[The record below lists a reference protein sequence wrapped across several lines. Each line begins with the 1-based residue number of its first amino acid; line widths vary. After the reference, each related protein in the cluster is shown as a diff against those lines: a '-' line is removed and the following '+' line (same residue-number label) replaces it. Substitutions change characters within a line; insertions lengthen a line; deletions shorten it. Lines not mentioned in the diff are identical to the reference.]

1 MKKVILTL
9 IAITVVVLGTSNFT
23 YASAKNN
30 NVVTTLS
37 NIGSINKIEVHGNVE
52 VFVSTGD
59 KDQVK
64 VNNNYYAESAF
75 VQDQNG
81 VLRISSYKAEKLV
94 LYVTASNLQ
103 AITAYDNATVV
114 SNDKLSL
121 ISLDVNLFNNAY
133 ANLNL
138 DNFATNVT
146 VNDQA
151 KADLTGSIT
160 EYSLIYNNLSNVNRT
175 ELIAQNVSET
185 KIAPKSDAKVAQKV
199 EGDLVVVE

>member
-23 YASAKNN
+23 YAATNN
-30 NVVTTLS
+30 TNVVTTLT
-37 NIGSINKIEVHGNVE
+37 NIGSINKIEVRGNVE
-52 VFVSTGD
+52 VIVSTGE

-103 AITAYDNATVV
+103 SIAAYDNAVV
-114 SNDKLSL
+114 KTDGKISL
-121 ISLDVNLFNNAY
+121 ISLNVSLNNNAY
-133 ANLNL
+133 ADLNL
-138 DNFATNVT
+138 DNYATDIT
-146 VNDQA
+146 VNDNA
-151 KADLTGSIT
+151 KIDLTGSSI
-160 EYSLIYNNLSNVNRT
+160 EYSLAYSNSSKVNRT
-175 ELIAQNVSET
+175 ELAVEKVSET
-185 KIAPKSDAKVAQKV
+185 KIAPKQVVTAVQKADS
-199 EGDLVVVE
+199 ELVVVE